1 MTASRDSGLSL
12 SVTACPW
19 SLYLSPLNESL
30 PDDIVYCYL
39 FVWFVDFARIQ
50 ITRRQGNF
58 LSVFLLYSWHPV
70 LLTLLQQAVHE
81 NVQ

>member
-12 SVTACPW
+12 SVTVCPW

-39 FVWFVDFARIQ
+39 FVWFVDFGRIY
-50 ITRRQGNF
+50 ITMRQGNF
-58 LSVFLLYSWHPV
+58 LSVFLFYSQHLVPF
-70 LLTLLQQAVHE
+70 TILQQAVHE

>member
-19 SLYLSPLNESL
+19 SLCLSPLNESL

-39 FVWFVDFARIQ
+39 FVWFVDFARIY
-50 ITRRQGNF
+50 ITMRQGNF
-58 LSVFLLYSWHPV
+58 LSVFLLSSQHLVPF
-70 LLTLLQQAVHE
+70 TILQQAVHE